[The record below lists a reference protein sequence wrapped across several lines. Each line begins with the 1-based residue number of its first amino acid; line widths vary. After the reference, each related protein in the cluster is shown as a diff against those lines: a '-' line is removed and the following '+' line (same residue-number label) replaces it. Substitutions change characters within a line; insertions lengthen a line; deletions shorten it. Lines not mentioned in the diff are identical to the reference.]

1 MAGLLKRYYTRLIP
15 FGSDKVPRGKMAG
28 LPEPMAAGEM
38 VLPPA
43 TLARALFSKNS
54 QKMTGHQEREN
65 RSAYI
70 YFLSE
75 KYIKNLYVAPLHE
88 LVCSGAKIVRKVR
101 KTIDKI
107 TKV

>member
-1 MAGLLKRYYTRLIP
+1 MGILKRHYTRLIP
-15 FGSDKVPRGKMAG
+15 FGSDKVPRGKMVRRLKRQFVG
-28 LPEPMAAGEM
+28 RYGQVSDML
-38 VLPPA
+38 VH
-43 TLARALFSKNS
+43 ALFSKNN
-54 QKMTGHQEREN
+54 QKTTAHQEREN
-65 RSAYI
+65 RSVYI

-75 KYIKNLYVAPLHE
+75 KYIKNLYVAPLQE